1 MILLLKKKEGEGNI
15 TAPSATGNM
24 GNAAG
29 NFAKT
34 VMVHKTKREH
44 RNRLTYYGA
53 GDTDCK
59 HKACKHG
66 ELDIA
71 VGHRPGYEAN
81 LGLAAE
87 QGIMMEITPMM
98 NR

>member
-1 MILLLKKKEGEGNI
+1 MILLLKKKEGAGNI

-24 GNAAG
+24 ENAAG
-29 NFAKT
+29 NFAET
-34 VMVHKTKREH
+34 VIVQAGAQEQA
-44 RNRLTYYGA
+44 LTTYHGA

-81 LGLAAE
+81 LGSTGH
-87 QGIMMEITPMM
+87 QDM
-98 NR
+98 